1 MALPDGPGSRIVLI
15 GSAAYRHDE
24 LPPLPAVRNNLT
36 DLAAALTDP
45 QQGWLDEAQCT
56 LVADPGTAADVVR
69 ALRLSAQAAEDLLLV
84 YYAGHGIVEDTD
96 YYLAVTETDPEEPS
110 ISALP
115 YRMLRKV
122 VLGAR
127 ARNRVVIIDACWSGM
142 ATTTHMAGGQD
153 RLRTQTAIEG
163 AFVLASSEHDSTSLA
178 PVGERFTAFTKEL
191 IVLLRDGSS
200 RLGPELT
207 LDNVYQH
214 LLHELTAAGRPRPTR
229 TATNTAARLV
239 IARNRGYRPDTGSWR
254 AERSGHSGHPALRE
268 GRLLL
273 DEEERA
279 GHVGGHEEAADGY
292 ATVAE
297 VLTRLFGPKDDLAE
311 GAQRSRAFWAARR
324 AAVVAAVP
332 PSPEQPP
339 LTGFRTVGIELGP
352 GSCMVATLDGDRI
365 EIVPNAEGAERTPSV
380 VAFTGATGDSVLVGA
395 PAVRQELRNSSGTFR
410 LAEADSFGAGELTLV
425 DGVPVTADRVLTEL
439 LRKLKRD
446 TEDRLD
452 ERVTQAVV
460 VVPAATTEAEK
471 RRIRRVCRDVGIK
484 PLRIISTSL
493 AAGLALD
500 RQLGGRESAVLVVG
514 LEATS
519 FEAAVI
525 ALGDGIT
532 AVDAVAFEDRLGTER
547 WVGRLADD
555 LLKEFEHRHGVRLD
569 GDSTA
574 RRRLRVAAGT
584 ALGELASVGATT
596 VHLSHLT
603 TTPAGP
609 ADLEALVTRERFDR
623 LTTDLLDS
631 CEELVEQVF
640 TEMWLVDR
648 ADIEHVLLVG
658 AATRIP
664 GLVELIRGIC
674 GREHINV
681 GVTADTL
688 SATGAML
695 QAGVITGAVRD
706 MLGVDAVSRAIGIET
721 ADGRMEMLVAPGM
734 NLPTKRSELFSTA
747 TDNQA
752 GLNINV
758 YQGGHEAAARNTLLA
773 SFRLSGLPP
782 APLGLPQIEVTVDI
796 DANGEILVSAKDLA
810 TGRSETLTDITGFEP
825 PTVPLF
831 GDLPTE
837 FRSPDPVEEEEP
849 PRQQQKQS

>member
-15 GSAAYRHDE
+15 GSAAYRHGD

-56 LVADPGTAADVVR
+56 LVADPRTAADVVR
-69 ALRLSAQAAEDLLLV
+69 ALRPSVLAAEDLLLV

-115 YRMLRKV
+115 YRTLRKV

-142 ATTTHMAGGQD
+142 ATTAHMAGGGQE

-191 IVLLRDGSS
+191 IVLLQDGSS

-239 IARNRGYRPDTGSWR
+239 IARNRGYRPDTGNWR

-297 VLTRLFGPKDDLAE
+297 VLARLFGPKDELAE

-332 PSPEQPP
+332 PPPEQPP
-339 LTGFRTVGIELGP
+339 LTGFRTVGIALGP
-352 GSCMVATLDGDRI
+352 TFCSVAVQEGARI
-365 EIVPNAEGAERTPSV
+365 EIVPNGEGAERTPSV
-380 VAFTGATGDSVLVGA
+380 VALTGTAGDRVLVGE
-395 PAVRQELRNSSGTFR
+395 PALRQELLNPDGTYR
-410 LAEADSFGAGELTLV
+410 LAGADV
-425 DGVPVTADRVLTEL
+425 DPVIADRVCNAL
-439 LRKLKRD
+439 LAKLKRD
-446 TEDRLD
+446 TEDRLG
-452 ERVTQAVV
+452 ERVARATF
-460 VVPAATTEAEK
+460 VVPAATSEAER
-471 RRIRRVCRDVGIK
+471 RRIRRACRAVNIE
-484 PLRIISTSL
+484 PLRFISTSL
-493 AAGLALD
+493 AAGMAFD
-500 RQLGGRESAVLVVG
+500 RQLGDRESTLLVVG

-519 FEAAVI
+519 LEVAVVEVGYGMTSVNAI
-525 ALGDGIT
+525 ALGEGI
-532 AVDAVAFEDRLGTER
+532 GTDR
-547 WVGRLADD
+547 WVARLADD

-569 GDSTA
+569 RDPDV
-574 RRRLRVAAGT
+574 RRRVQEAAG
-584 ALGELASVGATT
+584 AAMAELGSVGETS
-596 VHLSHLT
+596 VHLPYLAD
-603 TTPAGP
+603 TPAGP
-609 ADLEALVTRERFDR
+609 AALETPVTRERFDR
-623 LTTDLLDS
+623 TTADLLTA
-631 CEELVEQVF
+631 CATTVEQVLA
-640 TEMWLVDR
+640 ESR
-648 ADIEHVLLVG
+648 REDIEHVLLVG
-658 AATRIP
+658 AGARTP
-664 GLVELIRGIC
+664 GLVELVRRAV
-674 GREHINV
+674 GRQDVNTVVMAE
-681 GVTADTL
+681 TQP
-688 SATGAML
+688 ATGAML
-695 QAGVITGAVRD
+695 HAGMMTGAARD
-706 MLGVDAVSRAIGIET
+706 VLGVDIAPRAIGIET
-721 ADGRMEMLVAPGM
+721 ADGLMTVLVPASMG
-734 NLPTKRSELFSTA
+734 LPTKRSEILTSSSV
-747 TDNQA
+747 DQP
-752 GLNINV
+752 GMNINV
-758 YQGGHEAAARNTLLA
+758 YQGGHEIAARNSLLA

-782 APLGLPQIEVTVDI
+782 APLGLPQIEVTADI
-796 DANGEILVSAKDLA
+796 DANGRIAVSAKDLG
-810 TGRSETLTDITGFEP
+810 TGRSETLTDITGSEP

-831 GDLPTE
+831 GDLPAE
-837 FRSPDPVEEEEP
+837 FWPPDPVVEEP
-849 PRQQQKQS
+849 PREQRKQS

>member
-56 LVADPGTAADVVR
+56 LVADPRTAAEVVR
-69 ALRLSAQAAEDLLLV
+69 ALRPSVLEAEDLLLV

-115 YRMLRKV
+115 YRTLRKV

-142 ATTTHMAGGQD
+142 ATTAHMAGGHE

-191 IVLLRDGSS
+191 IVLLQDGSS

-239 IARNRGYRPDTGSWR
+239 IARNRGYRPDTGSWK
-254 AERSGHSGHPALRE
+254 AEQSGHSGHPALRE

-279 GHVGGHEEAADGY
+279 GHVGGHQEAADGY

-297 VLTRLFGPKDDLAE
+297 VLTRLFGPKDELAE
-311 GAQRSRAFWAARR
+311 AAQRSRAFWAARR

-332 PSPEQPP
+332 PPPEQPP

-395 PAVRQELRNSSGTFR
+395 PALRQELRNPNGTFR
-410 LAEADSFGAGELTLV
+410 LAGADV
-425 DGVPVTADRVLTEL
+425 DPVTADRVCTEL
-439 LRKLKRD
+439 LAKLKRD
-446 TEDRLD
+446 TESRLG
-452 ERVTQAVV
+452 ERVARATV
-460 VVPAATTEAEK
+460 VVPAATSEAER
-471 RRIRRVCRDVGIK
+471 RRIRRACRTEGIEL
-484 PLRIISTSL
+484 LRIVSASL
-493 AAGLALD
+493 AAGIAFD
-500 RQLGGRESAVLVVG
+500 RKLGDQDSTLLVVA

-519 FEAAVI
+519 LEVAVVEVGFGMTFVNAV
-525 ALGDGIT
+525 ALGDG
-532 AVDAVAFEDRLGTER
+532 LGSER
-547 WVGRLADD
+547 WVTRLADD
-555 LLKEFEHRHGVRLD
+555 LLKDFEHRYGVRLA
-569 GDSTA
+569 GNPEV
-574 RRRLRVAAGT
+574 RRRVQEAAGT
-584 ALGELASVGATT
+584 AVEELGSVGGTT
-596 VHLSHLT
+596 VHLPYLT
-603 TTPAGP
+603 DTPTGP
-609 ADLEALVTRERFDR
+609 ATLEALVTRDRFDR
-623 LTTDLLDS
+623 ITEDLLTA
-631 CEELVEQVF
+631 CGATVEQLL
-640 TEMWLVDR
+640 TESWRGDR
-648 ADIEHVLLVG
+648 TDIEHILLVG
-658 AATRIP
+658 AGARTP
-664 GLVELIRGIC
+664 GLVELVRGAV
-674 GREHINV
+674 GRQDVNTV
-681 GVTADTL
+681 VTAEPPL
-688 SATGAML
+688 ATGAML
-695 QAGVITGAVRD
+695 HAGMMTGQVRD
-706 MLGVDAVSRAIGIET
+706 VLGVDILPRAIGIET
-721 ADGRMEMLVAPGM
+721 EDGLMRVLVPASTG
-734 NLPTKRSELFSTA
+734 LPTKRSDFLTTSSV
-747 TDNQA
+747 DQP
-752 GLNINV
+752 GVNINV
-758 YQGGHEAAARNTLLA
+758 YQGGHELAARNTLLA
-773 SFRLSGLPP
+773 SFRLSGLSP
-782 APLGLPQIEVTVDI
+782 APLGLPRIEVTVDI
-796 DANGEILVSAKDLA
+796 DANGEILVSAKDLG
-810 TGRSETLTDITGFEP
+810 TGRTETLHDITGSEP

-831 GDLPTE
+831 GDLPGE
-837 FRSPDPVEEEEP
+837 FRPPDPVEEEEP
-849 PRQQQKQS
+849 PQQQQKQS

>member
-15 GSAAYRHDE
+15 GSAAYRHED

-56 LVADPGTAADVVR
+56 LVPDPGTAADVVR
-69 ALRLSAQAAEDLLLV
+69 ALRPSVLAAEDLLLV

-115 YRMLRKV
+115 YRTLRKV

-142 ATTTHMAGGQD
+142 ATTAHMAGGHE

-191 IVLLRDGSS
+191 IVLLQDGSS

-239 IARNRGYRPDTGSWR
+239 IARNRGYRPDTGNWR
-254 AERSGHSGHPALRE
+254 AERSGHAGHPALRE

-297 VLTRLFGPKDDLAE
+297 VLARLFGPKDELAE
-311 GAQRSRAFWAARR
+311 AAQRSRAFWAARR

-332 PSPEQPP
+332 PPPEQPP
-339 LTGFRTVGIELGP
+339 LTGFRTVGIALGP
-352 GSCMVATLDGDRI
+352 TFCSVAVQEGARI
-365 EIVPNAEGAERTPSV
+365 EIVPNGEGAERTPSV
-380 VAFTGATGDSVLVGA
+380 VALTGTAGDRVLVGE
-395 PAVRQELRNSSGTFR
+395 PALRQELLNPEGTYR
-410 LAEADSFGAGELTLV
+410 LAGADV
-425 DGVPVTADRVLTEL
+425 DPVIADRVCTAL
-439 LRKLKRD
+439 LAKLKRD
-446 TEDRLD
+446 TEDRLG
-452 ERVTQAVV
+452 ERVARATF
-460 VVPAATTEAEK
+460 VVPAATSEAER
-471 RRIRRVCRDVGIK
+471 RRIRRACRAVGIE
-484 PLRIISTSL
+484 PLRFISTSL
-493 AAGLALD
+493 AAGMAFD
-500 RQLGGRESAVLVVG
+500 RQLGDRESTLLVVG

-519 FEAAVI
+519 LEVAVVEVGYGMTFVNAI
-525 ALGDGIT
+525 ALGEGIGS
-532 AVDAVAFEDRLGTER
+532 DR
-547 WVGRLADD
+547 WVARLADD
-555 LLKEFEHRHGVRLD
+555 LLTEFEHRHGVRLD
-569 GDSTA
+569 RDPDV
-574 RRRLRVAAGT
+574 RRRVQEAAG
-584 ALGELASVGATT
+584 AAMAELGSVGETT
-596 VHLSHLT
+596 VHLPYLAD
-603 TTPAGP
+603 TPAGP
-609 ADLEALVTRERFDR
+609 AALETPVTRERFDR
-623 LTTDLLDS
+623 ITADLLTA
-631 CEELVEQVF
+631 CA
-640 TEMWLVDR
+640 TTVDR
-648 ADIEHVLLVG
+648 ALAESWREDIEHVLLVG
-658 AATRIP
+658 AGARIP
-664 GLVELIRGIC
+664 GVGELARRAV
-674 GREHINV
+674 GRQDVNAVI
-681 GVTADTL
+681 TADTQL
-688 SATGAML
+688 ATGAML
-695 QAGVITGAVRD
+695 HAGMMTKAARD
-706 MLGVDAVSRAIGIET
+706 VLGVDIAPRAIGIET
-721 ADGRMEMLVAPGM
+721 EDGLMRVLVPASTS
-734 NLPTKRSELFSTA
+734 LPTKRSEIFTSSSV
-747 TDNQA
+747 DQP
-752 GLNINV
+752 GMNINV
-758 YQGGHEAAARNTLLA
+758 YQGGHELAARNSLLA

-782 APLGLPQIEVTVDI
+782 APLGLPQIEVTADI
-796 DANGEILVSAKDLA
+796 DANGRISVSAKDLG
-810 TGRSETLTDITGFEP
+810 TGRSETLTDITGSEP

-831 GDLPTE
+831 GDLPAE
-837 FRSPDPVEEEEP
+837 IRPPDPVEEEEP

>member
-56 LVADPGTAADVVR
+56 LVADPRMAADVVR
-69 ALRLSAQAAEDLLLV
+69 ALRPSVLEAEDLLLV

-115 YRMLRKV
+115 YRTLRKV

-142 ATTTHMAGGQD
+142 ATTAHMAGGQE

-191 IVLLRDGSS
+191 IVLLQDGSS

-239 IARNRGYRPDTGSWR
+239 IARNRGYRPDTGTWR

-279 GHVGGHEEAADGY
+279 GHVGRHEEAADGY
-292 ATVAE
+292 ATVAQ
-297 VLTRLFGPKDDLAE
+297 VLTRLFGPKDELAE
-311 GAQRSRAFWAARR
+311 AAQHSRAFWAARR
-324 AAVVAAVP
+324 TTIVAAVP
-332 PSPEQPP
+332 PPPEQPP
-339 LTGFRTVGIELGP
+339 LTGYRTVGIALGP
-352 GSCMVATLDGDRI
+352 TSCTVAYQEGERI
-365 EIVPNAEGAERTPSV
+365 EIVTNAEGAERTPSV
-380 VAFTGATGDSVLVGA
+380 VALTGTTGDRVLVGE
-395 PAVRQELRNSSGTFR
+395 PALRQELLNPNGTFR
-410 LAEADSFGAGELTLV
+410 LAGADV
-425 DGVPVTADRVLTEL
+425 DPVTADRVCTEL
-439 LRKLKRD
+439 LAKLKRD
-446 TEDRLD
+446 TESRLG
-452 ERVTQAVV
+452 ERVTRATI
-460 VVPAATTEAEK
+460 VVPAATGEAER
-471 RRIRRVCRDVGIK
+471 RRIRRACRAVKIE

-493 AAGLALD
+493 AAGMAFD
-500 RQLGGRESAVLVVG
+500 RQLGDRESTVLVVG

-519 FEAAVI
+519 SEVAVVEAGYGMTFVNAV
-525 ALGDGIT
+525 ALGDG
-532 AVDAVAFEDRLGTER
+532 LGSDR
-547 WVGRLADD
+547 WVTRLADD

-569 GDSTA
+569 RDPDV
-574 RRRLRVAAGT
+574 RRRVQEAA
-584 ALGELASVGATT
+584 AKAMEELASVGETA
-596 VHLSHLT
+596 VHLLHLAD
-603 TTPAGP
+603 TPAGP
-609 ADLEALVTRERFDR
+609 ATLEAPVTRERFDR
-623 LTTDLLDS
+623 ITADLLTA
-631 CEELVEQVF
+631 CATTVEQVL
-640 TEMWLVDR
+640 TESWR
-648 ADIEHVLLVG
+648 AEIEHVLLVG
-658 AATRIP
+658 AGARIP
-664 GLVELIRGIC
+664 GLVELVRRAV
-674 GREHINV
+674 GRKDV
-681 GVTADTL
+681 TTGVMADTQL
-688 SATGAML
+688 ATGAVL
-695 QAGVITGAVRD
+695 QAGIMTGEVRD
-706 MLGVDAVSRAIGIET
+706 MLGVEVVLRAIGIET
-721 ADGRMEMLVAPGM
+721 EDGSMRVLVPPNTG
-734 NLPTKRSELFSTA
+734 LPTKRSEILTSSS
-747 TDNQA
+747 DDRP

-758 YQGGHEAAARNTLLA
+758 YQGGHELAARNSLLA
-773 SFRLSGLPP
+773 SLRLSGLPP
-782 APLGLPQIEVTVDI
+782 APAGVPQFEVTVDI
-796 DANGEILVSAKDLA
+796 DANGEILVSAKDLG
-810 TGRSETLTDITGFEP
+810 TGRSETLTDITGSEP

-831 GDLPTE
+831 GDLPAV
-837 FRSPDPVEEEEP
+837 FRPPDPVEEEEP

>member
-15 GSAAYRHDE
+15 GSATYRHDE

-56 LVADPGTAADVVR
+56 LVADPRTAADVVR
-69 ALRLSAQAAEDLLLV
+69 ALRPSVLEAEDLLLV

-115 YRMLRKV
+115 YRTLRKV

-142 ATTTHMAGGQD
+142 ATTAHMAGGHE

-163 AFVLASSEHDSTSLA
+163 AFVLASSEYDSTSLA

-191 IVLLRDGSS
+191 IVLLQDGSS

-239 IARNRGYRPDTGSWR
+239 IARNRGYRPDTGNWR
-254 AERSGHSGHPALRE
+254 AERSGHAGHPALRE

-332 PSPEQPP
+332 PPPEQPP
-339 LTGFRTVGIELGP
+339 LTGFRTVGIALGP
-352 GSCMVATLDGDRI
+352 TFCSVAHQDGERI
-365 EIVPNAEGAERTPSV
+365 EIVTNAEGEQRTPSV
-380 VAFTGATGDSVLVGA
+380 VALTGTTGDRVLVGA
-395 PAVRQELRNSSGTFR
+395 PALRQELLNPNGTFR
-410 LAEADSFGAGELTLV
+410 LAGADA
-425 DGVPVTADRVLTEL
+425 DPVTADRVCTEL
-439 LRKLKRD
+439 LAKLKRD
-446 TEDRLD
+446 TESRLG
-452 ERVTQAVV
+452 ERVARATV
-460 VVPAATTEAEK
+460 VVPAATSEAER
-471 RRIRRVCRDVGIK
+471 RRIRRACRAVKIE
-484 PLRIISTSL
+484 PLRIISASL
-493 AAGLALD
+493 AAGMAFD
-500 RQLGGRESAVLVVG
+500 RQLGDRESTVLVVG

-519 FEAAVI
+519 SEVAVVEAGYGMTFVNAV
-525 ALGDGIT
+525 ALGDG
-532 AVDAVAFEDRLGTER
+532 LGSDR
-547 WVGRLADD
+547 WVTRLADD
-555 LLKEFEHRHGVRLD
+555 LLKEFEHRHGVRLGRD
-569 GDSTA
+569 PDV
-574 RRRLRVAAGT
+574 RRRVREAA
-584 ALGELASVGATT
+584 AMAMEELASVGETT
-596 VHLSHLT
+596 VHLLHLAD
-603 TTPAGP
+603 TPAGP
-609 ADLEALVTRERFDR
+609 ATLEAPVTRERFDR
-623 LTTDLLDS
+623 ITADLRTACATTVERVLTES
-631 CEELVEQVF
+631 
-640 TEMWLVDR
+640 WR
-648 ADIEHVLLVG
+648 AEIEHVLLVG
-658 AATRIP
+658 AGARIP
-664 GLVELIRGIC
+664 GLVELVRAAV
-674 GREHINV
+674 GRQDVNTVVMAESQ
-681 GVTADTL
+681 L
-688 SATGAML
+688 ATGAVL
-695 QAGVITGAVRD
+695 HAGIMTGEVRD
-706 MLGVDAVSRAIGIET
+706 RLGVEVVLRAIGIET
-721 ADGRMEMLVAPGM
+721 EDGPMRVLVPPSTGLPTRRSEILTTSSVDQPGM
-734 NLPTKRSELFSTA
+734 
-747 TDNQA
+747 
-752 GLNINV
+752 NINV
-758 YQGGHEAAARNTLLA
+758 YQGGDETAARNTLLA
-773 SFRLSGLPP
+773 SLRLSGLPR
-782 APLGLPQIEVTVDI
+782 AQAGVLMIEITVDI

-810 TGRSETLTDITGFEP
+810 TGRSETLTDITGSEP

-831 GDLPTE
+831 GDLPAV
-837 FRSPDPVEEEEP
+837 FRPPDPVEEEEP